1 VSTRL
6 QELIRKRERLIAH
19 AATQRA
25 QVAELVES
33 LHTPLA
39 IADGAYRIA
48 QVIRRHPAIAAA
60 ATVAMFAQTR
70 QHRLLLWSGRLF
82 SLWELYRS
90 LREQWPRRERPPR
103 EAGGSAAYFVSPK

>member
-1 VSTRL
+1 LLVAR
-6 QELIRKRERLIAH
+6 

-25 QVAELVES
+25 QIAELVEG

-90 LREQWPRRERPPR
+90 LREQWPRRERPAR
-103 EAGGSAAYFVSPK
+103 EGGG

>member
-1 VSTRL
+1 MSTRL
-6 QELIRKRERLIAH
+6 QELIHKRERLVAH

-25 QVAELVES
+25 QIAELVEG
-33 LHTPLA
+33 LHRPLA

-60 ATVAMFAQTR
+60 ATVALFAQTR

-90 LREQWPRRERPPR
+90 LREQWPRRERSAR
-103 EAGGSAAYFVSPK
+103 GSGG

>member
-1 VSTRL
+1 MSAEL
-6 QELIRKRERLIAH
+6 AALIRKREQLVAH

-25 QVAELVES
+25 QLAEVVSS

-39 IADGAYRIA
+39 IADRAYRVA

-90 LREQWPRRERPPR
+90 LREQWPRRERSAR
-103 EAGGSAAYFVSPK
+103 GSGG

>member
-1 VSTRL
+1 MSTRL
-6 QELIRKRERLIAH
+6 QELIRKRQRLVAH

-33 LHTPLA
+33 LHGPLA
-39 IADGAYRIA
+39 IADGAYRVA
-48 QVIRRHPAIAAA
+48 QVIRRHPAISAA
-60 ATVAMFAQTR
+60 ATVAMFAQAR

-90 LREQWPRRERPPR
+90 LREQWPRRERSARQP
-103 EAGGSAAYFVSPK
+103 GG